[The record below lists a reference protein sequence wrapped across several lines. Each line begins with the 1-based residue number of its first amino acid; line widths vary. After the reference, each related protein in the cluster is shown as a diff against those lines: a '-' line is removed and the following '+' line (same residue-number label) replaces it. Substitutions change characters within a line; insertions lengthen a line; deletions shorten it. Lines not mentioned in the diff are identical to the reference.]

1 MMQQADDFLEESN
14 SLFAIVSPL
23 NDEQL
28 LIVTQFKK
36 WTIEDIIGHLHIF
49 NHAAKLALES
59 SEAFNAFF
67 APMVNDLAVGKSL
80 LDFQRDWLGKVKGR
94 ELVEVWRAGYEDIA
108 AIYGNADPKQ
118 RITWV
123 GPPMSARSSIT
134 ARQMETWAHGQAV
147 FDTLGLEREDSD
159 RIKNIVHMG
168 VGTYG
173 WTFINR
179 KWEVPDPAPY
189 VELTAPSG
197 EVWQWNEEQ
206 DDNCVSGLATEFCQI
221 VTQTRNVAD
230 TNITTVGE
238 AASRWMANAQCF
250 AGQPHDA
257 PKVGTRFKV

>member
-1 MMQQADDFLEESN
+1 MQQADDFLEESN
-14 SLFAIVSPL
+14 SLFAVISAL
-23 NDEQL
+23 NGEQL
-28 LIVTQFKK
+28 LTATQFKK

-49 NHAAKLALES
+49 NHAANLALES

-67 APMVNDLAVGKSL
+67 TPMVKDLAAGKSL
-80 LDFQRDWLGKVKGR
+80 LTSQREWLGKVKGR
-94 ELVEVWRAGYEDIA
+94 ELIEAWRAGYEA
-108 AIYGNADPKQ
+108 LANTYKTADPKQ

-147 FDTLGLEREDSD
+147 FDILGLEREDSD

-189 VELTAPSG
+189 VKLTAPSG
-197 EVWQWNEEQ
+197 EIWQSNEEQ
-206 DDNCVSGLATEFCQI
+206 YDNCVCGSATEFCQI

-230 TNITTVGE
+230 TNINTIGE

-257 PKVGTRFKV
+257 PKAGTRFRI